1 VYCIA
6 ANHGRFCVNT
16 VSVHVH
22 VDENPERLDRLTRLL
37 REELLGLDID
47 DVTLARNGHAPPGAR
62 GDAISVGTLIVTLA
76 NSAGLV
82 GVCQLLRTWVTRDQ
96 GRRITI
102 KDGKRTLEITG
113 ANTAQH
119 QQIIDAFLSGTDS
132 Q

>member
-1 VYCIA
+1 VT
-6 ANHGRFCVNT
+6 T

-22 VDENPERLDRLTRLL
+22 ADEEPERLDRLTRLL
-37 REELLGLDID
+37 REELLGLDVE
-47 DVTLARNGHAPPGAR
+47 DVAPARTGQAPPNAR
-62 GDAISVGTLIVTLA
+62 GDAITVGTLIVTLA

-96 GRRITI
+96 GRSITL
-102 KDGKRTLEITG
+102 KNGKRSLEITG

-119 QQIIDAFLSGTDS
+119 QQIIDAFLAAKND